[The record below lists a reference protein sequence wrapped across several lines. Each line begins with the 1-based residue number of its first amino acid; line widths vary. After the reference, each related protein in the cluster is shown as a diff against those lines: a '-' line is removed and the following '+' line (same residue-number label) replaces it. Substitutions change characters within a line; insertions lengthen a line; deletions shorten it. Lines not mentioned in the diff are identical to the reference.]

1 MRKILIVTR
10 NFPPLIGGME
20 KLNFNIYLALKRA
33 YDVLVAGPI
42 GSAKFLNR
50 NQYVEFAFKPLW
62 LYVFS
67 SIIKTTL
74 FSLRAKPNVIFCG
87 SGTSI
92 IAGYVAARLCSAKL
106 VCYLH
111 GLDVIA
117 PSYVYQAF
125 FIPLIKKSDLVIV
138 NSNHTRELALKA
150 GFSSQCLSLL
160 SPGVDM
166 PEHSSSLA
174 LSDSF
179 RVRYEIGDKQYL
191 LLAGRITARKGIVEF
206 IENVFVKLLSEKPG
220 LILVIVG
227 EEAHQAAK
235 SSKGVMRNILKTI
248 DKFGIEN
255 SIILTG
261 AVSDIEF
268 SGALFGAELFVFPV
282 LDLPN
287 DVEGFGM
294 VAIEAAAHGVPTV
307 AFASGG
313 VPDAVSD
320 GVSGWL
326 VSPGDYPVMVN
337 TILTYLDSGDSSGV
351 CPSSCTRFA
360 AQYEWEKF
368 GKKLRSIID
377 RSA

>member
-1 MRKILIVTR
+1 MVTR

-33 YDVLVAGPI
+33 YDLLLAGPI
-42 GSAKFLNR
+42 GSAKFLNQS
-50 NQYVEFAFKPLW
+50 QYIEFAFKPLW
-62 LYVFS
+62 LYIFS
-67 SIIKTTL
+67 SIVKTTV
-74 FSLRAKPNVIFCG
+74 FSLRSKPSVVFCG

-92 IAGYVAARLCSAKL
+92 IAGYIAAKLCSAKL

-111 GLDVIA
+111 GLDIIA
-117 PSYVYQAF
+117 PSYVYQSF
-125 FIPLIKKSDLVIV
+125 FIPLIKKSDLVII
-138 NSNHTRELALKA
+138 NSNHTRELALGA
-150 GFSSQCLSLL
+150 GFSDQCLSLL
-160 SPGVDM
+160 APGVDM
-166 PEHSSSLA
+166 PEHSSRFH

-179 RVRYEIGDKQYL
+179 RVRYEIGDKRYI

-206 IENVFVKLLSEKPG
+206 IENVFVKLLSEKPS

-227 EEAHQAAK
+227 EEANQAAK
-235 SSKGVMRNILKTI
+235 YSKGVMRNILKTI
-248 DKFGIEN
+248 EKFGIEK
-255 SIILTG
+255 SIIMTG

-313 VPDAVSD
+313 VPDAVSH

-326 VSPGDYPVMVN
+326 VSPGNYPAMTN
-337 TILTYLDSGDSSGV
+337 KILTYLDQGDSSGV
-351 CPSSCTRFA
+351 CPSSCIRFA
-360 AQYEWEKF
+360 ADYEWEKF

-377 RSA
+377 RYT